1 MSVSEKD
8 IYIFVIYIYIT
19 DDRECERE
27 SRRIG
32 QTERESGMNEWGKK
46 ERERERSSN
55 SARKREG
62 ENRYTR
68 TVLVGGKG

>member
-1 MSVSEKD
+1 MRK
-8 IYIFVIYIYIT
+8 
-19 DDRECERE
+19 RE
-27 SRRIG
+27 SENRSNR
-32 QTERESGMNEWGKK
+32 ERPRESGMNEWGKK